1 LTQII
6 LHAIVT
12 GLILSVMIGPA
23 FFLLLEISIRRGI
36 RIAIAFDLGVL
47 TADVIYILIAYF
59 FIHQVEELS
68 QGEENAYLRM
78 IGGIIFIVYGIFTF
92 TKKISEIS
100 LKHRQRIK
108 GNRLAKIKPKDYAF
122 HYIKGLLV
130 NLANPLIVFFW
141 FFVIASSRSVG
152 KNANNDWELFIFLI
166 FVLGTFFAIDILKIV
181 GAKQLRPFITSKLL
195 SSMNRITGSILMIF
209 GVFLLISSIIML
221 LK

>member
-1 LTQII
+1 
-6 LHAIVT
+6 
-12 GLILSVMIGPA
+12 MIGPA

>member
-1 LTQII
+1 MTQII